1 MQPDESS
8 VSGNDAGMGRLEDV
22 LTPVRDDLEEAAREL
37 GDALIKA
44 GGAVRRLREID
55 VGELMRRSPVAAL
68 SVAAGIGVLAGLCLW
83 ARRK

>member
-22 LTPVRDDLEEAAREL
+22 LTPVRDDLEEAGREL

-83 ARRK
+83 ARRR